1 MWTKQDF
8 KTKNRATQI
17 LENEHRYLQYLME
30 EWHPIVLKFENDSF
44 ENEEEARAAF
54 ITLQEKLKAFIEP
67 FKNHTDKE
75 EKYFF
80 PMLGMYIGKEQGPIV
95 AIEEEHKEIDG
106 YMGHFFHHSRGNVQD
121 FSYQEM
127 KKIVQDAG
135 ETFEVIMIHFVK
147 EETVL
152 FPMVDRVM
160 RIDDLNQ
167 LMEELNTLITS

>member
-147 EETVL
+147 EVTVL